1 MIGARKLKTLSI
13 IFFIF
18 EPLKSIFNNTNTKLF
33 CVFNEFFFYRF
44 PAVSSFHRLVM
55 V

>member
-33 CVFNEFFFYRF
+33 CVFNGRF
-44 PAVSSFHRLVM
+44 IDFQPFLSFIGW
-55 V
+55 